1 MGDGRLFGGVER
13 NRRLGAWRSPHMVL
27 EQSLSNMPGK
37 AKHTHL
43 DTVGTRFLSRP
54 QAGRL
59 RSVGFVLGWRGMKET
74 GMRRT

>member
-1 MGDGRLFGGVER
+1 
-13 NRRLGAWRSPHMVL
+13 MVL